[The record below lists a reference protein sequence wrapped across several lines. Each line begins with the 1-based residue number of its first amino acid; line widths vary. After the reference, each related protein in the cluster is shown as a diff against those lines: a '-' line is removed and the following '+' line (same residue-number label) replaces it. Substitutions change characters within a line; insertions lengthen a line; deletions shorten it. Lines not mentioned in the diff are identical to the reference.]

1 MSDNKKDAAALF
13 REAMKNYL
21 RPIYHLLEDD
31 KVTEVLINSHNEIFI
46 EMGGKMHPTDVSFP
60 GEDDVRAAANIIA
73 QFAQRR
79 IDDENPRLDAR
90 LPDGSRV
97 HIVIPPCAFKGTTIA
112 IRKFFKSDMT
122 FKKYVQMGAIT
133 IEGAQFLDT
142 CMKLGKNILVS
153 GGTGSG
159 KTTLLGLLGSR
170 IPTGQRLIVI
180 EDAKE
185 LKIDYDHVV
194 FFETRM
200 ADKQGKGEVTIRD
213 LVISSLRLRPDR
225 IIVGEVR
232 GAEALELIQAMN
244 TGHKGCM
251 GTVHANTPTEAMV
264 RLEALAQGGDAK
276 ISEKALTMQISSAV
290 DMIVQVTRY
299 SDGSRRISEI
309 AEVMGINEKGGYE
322 TRPIFK
328 IGRMVK
334 QPDGKLKGNME
345 AHYLPTFLEEIKD
358 NGIPFPIQLF
368 NKNKKAA

>member
-1 MSDNKKDAAALF
+1 MSDNKRDAAALF
-13 REAMKNYL
+13 KEAMKNYL
-21 RPIYHLLEDD
+21 RPIYHLLDD
-31 KVTEVLINSHNEIFI
+31 DEVTEVLINSPTEIFV
-46 EMGGKMHPTDVSFP
+46 EMRGKMHPTDAKFE

-79 IDDENPRLDAR
+79 IDDDNPRLDAR

-122 FKKYVQMGAIT
+122 FKKYVKLGAISV
-133 IEGAQFLDT
+133 EGAQFLDT

-170 IPTGQRLIVI
+170 IPPGERIIVI
-180 EDAKE
+180 EDSKE
-185 LKIDYDHVV
+185 LKIDYNHVV

-200 ADKQGKGEVTIRD
+200 ADKQGKGEVSIRD

-232 GAEALELIQAMN
+232 GSEALELVQAMN

-290 DMIVQVTRY
+290 DIIVQVTRY
-299 SDGSRRISEI
+299 SDGSRRISEV
-309 AEVMGINEKGGYE
+309 AEVLGTNDKGGYE

-328 IGRMVK
+328 VGRLLK
-334 QPDGKLKGNME
+334 QPDGKLKGQIE
-345 AHYLPTFLEEIKD
+345 AEHLPTFLEEIKD

-368 NKNKKAA
+368 HKHRKVA